1 MDRNR
6 TNNIDNTHQHILP
19 HPNIKRR
26 SGHSMEIWERQKGER
41 DASYIYFHI
50 YLHELKERP
59 KKIKDVINYIESLPT
74 QDNLRQYNNH
84 LIKVPTLNQL
94 QQLSAKWGWEDRD
107 IAYTNHL
114 TQLDLEKD
122 EERYNETNELIKN
135 GLEQDLSEIDEYS
148 KELHESDYSLNTKIN
163 LKYTL
168 ARARD
173 LTIKNLRLSHGRSIS
188 ISESNDKVKVDG
200 SIEYGGF
207 DKLVKAL
214 DETRKQYKK
223 QQQ

>member
-1 MDRNR
+1 MVE
-6 TNNIDNTHQHILP
+6 L
-19 HPNIKRR
+19 
-26 SGHSMEIWERQKGER
+26 WERQKGER

-59 KKIKDVINYIESLPT
+59 KKLQDVINYIESLQLEQT
-74 QDNLRQYNNH
+74 LRNYNGNL
-84 LIKVPTLNQL
+84 IEVPTM
-94 QQLSAKWGWEDRD
+94 QQLKSLSYKWKWQDRD

-114 TQLDLEKD
+114 NQLDQERE
-122 EERYNETNELIKN
+122 EERYNETNELVKT
-135 GLEQDLSEIDEYS
+135 GLEKDLQDIDEYS
-148 KELHESDYSLNTKIN
+148 KELHESDYSLTTKVN

-168 ARARD
+168 ARAKD

-200 SIEYGGF
+200 TIEYGGF

-214 DETRKQYKK
+214 DETRKQYRK
-223 QQQ
+223 QNK

>member
-1 MDRNR
+1 MA
-6 TNNIDNTHQHILP
+6 
-19 HPNIKRR
+19 
-26 SGHSMEIWERQKGER
+26 EIWERQKGER
-41 DASYIYFHI
+41 DASYIYYHI
-50 YLHELKERP
+50 FLHELKARP
-59 KKIKDVINYIESLPT
+59 RKIKDVIDYIETLPV
-74 QDNLRQYNNH
+74 QDNLRQYKSN

-94 QQLSAKWGWEDRD
+94 QQLSAKWNWEERT

-114 TQLDLEKD
+114 NQLDLERD
-122 EERYNETNELIKN
+122 EQRYNKTNEFVKD
-135 GLEQDLSEIDEYS
+135 GLEKDLSDIDEYS
-148 KELHESDYSLNTKIN
+148 RELHDSDYSLSTKVN

-168 ARARD
+168 ARAKD

-200 SIEYGGF
+200 NIEYGGF

-223 QQQ
+223 QNRQ